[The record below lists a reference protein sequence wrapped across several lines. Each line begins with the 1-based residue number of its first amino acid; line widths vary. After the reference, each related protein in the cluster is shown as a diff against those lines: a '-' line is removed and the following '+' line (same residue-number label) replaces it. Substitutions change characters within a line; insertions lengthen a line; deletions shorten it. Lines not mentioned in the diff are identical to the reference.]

1 MNPSEIGELLLGNIS
16 AIQSLGLSPD
26 RVTELEQDAYAVVRN
41 VAQAS
46 TNTTAIKI
54 VDLIGSYFKLDVAAE
69 LVLAPTADLA
79 AEVECCCC
87 CRRLLLRLFCFKS
100 RGMLLQMFVAAP
112 RTPIRE
118 AAEQWNGECSS
129 YRDGAAAKAAEAEAA
144 ANS

>member
-79 AEVECCCC
+79 AEVECHDLCGN
-87 CRRLLLRLFCFKS
+87 FTAEQMEKINAS
-100 RGMLLQMFVAAP
+100 PQLLQLVLFGGVALVK
-112 RTPIRE
+112 IML
-118 AAEQWNGECSS
+118 G
-129 YRDGAAAKAAEAEAA
+129 
-144 ANS
+144 